1 MITVFI
7 ATATAKAVNLEGRLF
22 MGISEVSAVIDPY
35 RDNTASTVPVAW
47 IAFVFR
53 AAVKGGSLFLF
64 RDGVNPSMEP
74 SRKSS
79 LICTPGKEIRR
90 PALSTHDVHGRSRS
104 QRRSRRQKRRGPRA
118 PKKLALRLFSVAV
131 AAVVGVG
138 R

>member
-74 SRKSS
+74 SRKST
-79 LICTPGKEIRR
+79 LICTPR
-90 PALSTHDVHGRSRS
+90 
-104 QRRSRRQKRRGPRA
+104 KRNKA
-118 PKKLALRLFSVAV
+118 TRLEYTRCTWKIAITTAV
-131 AAVVGVG
+131 A
-138 R
+138 